1 MKYVTLNKDNK
12 ILVNVEMEY
21 FLNPDYVYLPINDK
35 KVLVKQNSNVLK
47 NEVVVDGKNKILSS
61 VSGKAIGL
69 KDVLIGKKNV
79 KSIVVENNF
88 KEESIEIQRKKSSK
102 IDVLNIIKVLEKME
116 MNDLLETFKSLVKV
130 DNIVISSVEDEP
142 YVKNNIMLL
151 KENIN
156 EILEMITE
164 LNLLYKSKKNTIV
177 VKSNESMI
185 IDECLNVIGSFPN
198 ICITLINDEYLLGR
212 KEYLLD
218 YLKLKENNTLYLTVK
233 DLYKLY
239 NIIKNNRISTTC
251 LITISGDA
259 IETGKVIKAKKYCSL
274 KEIVDKYIKVN
285 SENVVYIINGLMS
298 GFISNI
304 NDTILSDDVTALMIM
319 KKNDVVEEKCINCG
333 MCVSVCPLK
342 IDTLKCM
349 KKGIKNE
356 SCINCGLCNY
366 VCPSFIDIKKHVKEE
381 L

>member
-1 MKYVTLNKDNK
+1 
-12 ILVNVEMEY
+12 
-21 FLNPDYVYLPINDK
+21 
-35 KVLVKQNSNVLK
+35 
-47 NEVVVDGKNKILSS
+47 
-61 VSGKAIGL
+61 
-69 KDVLIGKKNV
+69 
-79 KSIVVENNF
+79 
-88 KEESIEIQRKKSSK
+88 
-102 IDVLNIIKVLEKME
+102 
-116 MNDLLETFKSLVKV
+116 
-130 DNIVISSVEDEP
+130 
-142 YVKNNIMLL
+142 
-151 KENIN
+151 
-156 EILEMITE
+156 
-164 LNLLYKSKKNTIV
+164 
-177 VKSNESMI
+177 
-185 IDECLNVIGSFPN
+185 
-198 ICITLINDEYLLGR
+198 
-212 KEYLLD
+212 
-218 YLKLKENNTLYLTVK
+218 
-233 DLYKLY
+233 
-239 NIIKNNRISTTC
+239 RISTTC

-319 KKNDVVEEKCINCG
+319 KKNDEVEEKCINCG

>member
-35 KVLVKQNSNVLK
+35 KILVKQNANVLK

-69 KDVLIGKKNV
+69 KDVLIGKKHV
-79 KSIVVENNF
+79 KTIVVENNF
-88 KEESIEIQRKKSSK
+88 KEESVEISRKKSSK

-366 VCPSFIDIKKHVKEE
+366 VCPSFIDIKKHVKGE